1 MAWEKRYDELRFIQ
15 PKHLRTRMGDPLS
28 PHEMVSRVI
37 QQCKETKET
46 LITVSTSNNFINEFS
61 NT

>member
-1 MAWEKRYDELRFIQ
+1 
-15 PKHLRTRMGDPLS
+15 MGDPLS

-46 LITVSTSNNFINEFS
+46 LITVSTSNNFINDFS
-61 NT
+61 NTEKLKIGRN